1 MNSSRRRRVVC
12 GMSGGVDSSATAA
25 LLLEQGYEV
34 IGITLKLWPQDC
46 VNRAEDKCCGPQAVT
61 DARAVCHQLGIPYYL
76 IDEAAEFQKH
86 VIQYFADEYRASRTP
101 NPCVMCN
108 QNLKFG
114 RLINR
119 ADQLGADFIAT
130 GHFARVERPL
140 TSLRSEATARQA
152 TPISMNPGTSNQ
164 PSLRSYGSAG
174 IEHRTS
180 NIECGQKTENE
191 PLTPALSPFGGEREK
206 AAAGRA
212 AARPYRVQGF
222 NAQILRGNHSPS
234 DGERVSPAGSG
245 RYLLKRGRDLKKD
258 QSYFLFSLR
267 QDQLARALFP
277 LGEKT
282 KSDTRAVA
290 RHCQLKTA
298 DKEESMEICFVP
310 DNDYGGFLQQA
321 NLVRKHRGEITD
333 LHGHVLGHH
342 DGIEFY
348 TIGQR
353 RGLGITTPKP
363 VYVVELD
370 ADRNRVVVGDET
382 ALDRDE
388 FTATQCNWIPFDQPA
403 GPMEVTTKIRYNHP
417 GTPATVTPSGNG
429 TVRVKLHSPQRAIT
443 PGQAAVFYQDD
454 LVLGGGW
461 IAR

>member
-1 MNSSRRRRVVC
+1 
-12 GMSGGVDSSATAA
+12 MSGGVDSSATAA

-34 IGITLKLWPQDC
+34 IGITLKFWPQDC

-61 DARAVCHQLGIPYYL
+61 DARSVCDKLDIPYYL
-76 IDEAAEFQKH
+76 IDEAAEFQRH
-86 VIQYFADEYRASRTP
+86 VIQYFADEYKAGRTP

-114 RLINR
+114 RLIDR

-130 GHFARVERPL
+130 GHFARVEKVVAQASSL
-140 TSLRSEATARQA
+140 CVDSNKTSATHRQDACA
-152 TPISMNPGTSNQ
+152 TT
-164 PSLRSYGSAG
+164 R
-174 IEHRTS
+174 
-180 NIECGQKTENE
+180 
-191 PLTPALSPFGGEREK
+191 F
-206 AAAGRA
+206 
-212 AARPYRVQGF
+212 
-222 NAQILRGNHSPS
+222 
-234 DGERVSPAGSG
+234 
-245 RYLLKRGRDLKKD
+245 LLKRGRDLKKD

-267 QDQLARALFP
+267 QDQLARAMFP

-290 RHCQLKTA
+290 RQCQLKTA

-310 DNDYGGFLQQA
+310 DNNYGGFLQSA
-321 NLVRKHRGEITD
+321 KLVQKHRGEIVD

-353 RGLGITTPKP
+353 KGLGITTPKP

-370 ADRNRVVVGDET
+370 VENNRVIVGDES

-388 FTATQCNWIPFDQPA
+388 FIATNCNWHPFDKLTEPI
-403 GPMEVTTKIRYNHP
+403 EVTAKIRYNHP
-417 GTPATVTPSGNG
+417 GTPATVTPTGDG
-429 TVRVKLHSPQRAIT
+429 AVKVKLHTAQRAIT
-443 PGQAAVFYQDD
+443 PGQAAVFYQND
-454 LVLGGGW
+454 LVVGGGW

>member
-1 MNSSRRRRVVC
+1 
-12 GMSGGVDSSATAA
+12 MSGGVDSSATAA
-25 LLLEQGYEV
+25 LLLEQGYDV

-61 DARAVCHQLGIPYYL
+61 DARAVCHKLDIPYYL

-86 VIQYFADEYRASRTP
+86 VIQYFADEYKAGRTP

-114 RLINR
+114 RLIDR

-130 GHFARVERPL
+130 GHFARIEKN
-140 TSLRSEATARQA
+140 AD
-152 TPISMNPGTSNQ
+152 
-164 PSLRSYGSAG
+164 GSR
-174 IEHRTS
+174 H
-180 NIECGQKTENE
+180 
-191 PLTPALSPFGGEREK
+191 
-206 AAAGRA
+206 
-212 AARPYRVQGF
+212 
-222 NAQILRGNHSPS
+222 
-234 DGERVSPAGSG
+234 
-245 RYLLKRGRDLKKD
+245 LLKRGRDLKKD

-267 QDQLARALFP
+267 QDQLARAIFP

-282 KSDTRAVA
+282 KNDTREVA

-310 DNDYGGFLQQA
+310 DNNYGGFLQQA
-321 NLVRKHRGEITD
+321 NLVQKHRGEITD
-333 LHGHVLGHH
+333 VHGLVLGHH
-342 DGIEFY
+342 EGIEFY

-370 ADRNRVVVGDET
+370 AKNNRVIVGDES

-388 FTATQCNWIPFDQPA
+388 FTATNCNWHPFDQLA
-403 GPMEVTTKIRYNHP
+403 GPIEVTAKIRYNHP
-417 GTPATVTPSGNG
+417 GTPATVMPTGNG
-429 TVRVKLHSPQRAIT
+429 SVKVKLHFAQRAVT

-454 LVLGGGW
+454 LVVGGGW

>member
-1 MNSSRRRRVVC
+1 MNSQKRQRVVC

-25 LLLEQGYEV
+25 LLLDQGFDV

-61 DARAVCHQLGIPYYL
+61 DARSVCDRLGIPYYL

-86 VIQYFADEYRASRTP
+86 VIQYFADEYKAGRTP

-114 RLINR
+114 RLIDR
-119 ADQLGADFIAT
+119 AAQLGADYIAT
-130 GHFARVERPL
+130 GHFARIEKN
-140 TSLRSEATARQA
+140 AD
-152 TPISMNPGTSNQ
+152 
-164 PSLRSYGSAG
+164 GS
-174 IEHRTS
+174 
-180 NIECGQKTENE
+180 
-191 PLTPALSPFGGEREK
+191 
-206 AAAGRA
+206 
-212 AARPYRVQGF
+212 
-222 NAQILRGNHSPS
+222 
-234 DGERVSPAGSG
+234 
-245 RYLLKRGRDLKKD
+245 RYLLKRGRDPRKD

-290 RHCQLKTA
+290 RHCNLKTA

-310 DNDYGGFLQQA
+310 DNNYGGFLQQA
-321 NLVRKHRGEITD
+321 NLVQKHRGEIVD
-333 LHGHVLGHH
+333 LAGKILGHH

-353 RGLGITTPKP
+353 RGLGITTPEP

-370 ADRNRVVVGDET
+370 VENNRVVVGSDS

-388 FTATQCNWIPFDQPA
+388 FTATNCNWIPFDRLAEPV
-403 GPMEVTTKIRYNHP
+403 EVTAKIRYNHP
-417 GTPATVTPSGNG
+417 GTPATVTPSSNG
-429 TVRVKLHSPQRAIT
+429 AVKVKLHTSQRAIT

-454 LVLGGGW
+454 VVVGGGW